1 MSDARE
7 AITADLR
14 AVVLL
19 CREHVHPPHQ
29 QELANRLEGLADA
42 FDAASPP
49 LWLRSL
55 IEQHWMEPVIEDV
68 DVLTREHFTLW
79 RWLAAP
85 TSREEQ

>member
-55 IEQHWMEPVIEDV
+55 IEQHWMD
-68 DVLTREHFTLW
+68 DLCHFTEVTHQFH
-79 RWLAAP
+79 AAHP
-85 TSREEQ
+85 YGGEDG